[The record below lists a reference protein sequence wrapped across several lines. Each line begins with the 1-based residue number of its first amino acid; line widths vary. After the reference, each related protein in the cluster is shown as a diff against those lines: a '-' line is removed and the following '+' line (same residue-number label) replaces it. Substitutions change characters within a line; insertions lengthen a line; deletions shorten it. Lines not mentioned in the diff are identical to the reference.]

1 MKKTKLK
8 IKMEIKMEIKMKIM
22 MKLIVNQKEINYYKI
37 VMILKEIK

>member
-8 IKMEIKMEIKMKIM
+8 IKMEIKMKIM
-22 MKLIVNQKEINYYKI
+22 MKLKVNQKEINYYKI